1 MCLIL
6 IKIGKLIG
14 LILAHEAINIWFYV
28 GFKEIVYIY
37 IYIYIYKG
45 RRVKNDWTN
54 IILDFK

>member
-37 IYIYIYKG
+37 IKRKKKKSEKWLDKYYIG
-45 RRVKNDWTN
+45 
-54 IILDFK
+54 F

>member
-37 IYIYIYKG
+37 IYIYI
-45 RRVKNDWTN
+45 
-54 IILDFK
+54 